1 MHRTHLTAGDDGST
15 VHTNKPL
22 SQPTTKTEPDRGLE
36 KDEETFQCLIHT
48 GINSLKKRKKK
59 NSCLTG
65 VLSYFAHCE
74 ISLNL

>member
-36 KDEETFQCLIHT
+36 KDKQTFFEIVKSFNAWYTPELMLI
-48 GINSLKKRKKK
+48 KKKERKKEK
-59 NSCLTG
+59 
-65 VLSYFAHCE
+65 
-74 ISLNL
+74 